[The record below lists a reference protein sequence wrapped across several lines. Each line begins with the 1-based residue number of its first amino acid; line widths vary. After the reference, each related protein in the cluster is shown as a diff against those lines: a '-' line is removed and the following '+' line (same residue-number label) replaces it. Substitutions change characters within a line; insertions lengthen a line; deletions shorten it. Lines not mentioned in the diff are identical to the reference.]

1 MSDRLKASLPGIFT
15 IIALVIFLVTQFA
28 AKIPF
33 DVYSVSQAILLAVAA
48 WLGLAWIPP
57 QLQAQQGDQTLKGNL
72 GPLFTLLVVGF
83 SVGDALSTKITPAVP
98 EMIADFLLLISTWLG
113 LPWTKPQLPSQAPMV
128 LLLFMAGALIIIIIP
143 AGSLLL
149 LA

>member
-1 MSDRLKASLPGIFT
+1 MSDKLKASLPGIFT
-15 IIALVIFLVTQFA
+15 IVALLIFLVTQLV

-33 DVYSVSQAILLAVAA
+33 DVYSVTQAVLLAIAA

-57 QLQAQQGDQTLKGNL
+57 QLQAQIGDQSLKGNL

-98 EMIADFLLLISTWLG
+98 EMIADGLLLISIWLG
-113 LPWTKPQLPSQAPMV
+113 LPWTKPQLPSQTSV
-128 LLLFMAGALIIIIIP
+128 LLLLFIAGALIIIGPSGALI
-143 AGSLLL
+143 LLS
-149 LA
+149 

>member
-1 MSDRLKASLPGIFT
+1 MSDKLKASLPGIFT
-15 IIALVIFLVTQFA
+15 CFALMIFLATQLIT
-28 AKIPF
+28 KLPF
-33 DVYSVSQAILLAVAA
+33 DVYNVSRLIMVAIAA

-57 QLQAQQGDQTLKGNL
+57 LLQAQIGDQSLKGNL

-98 EMIADFLLLISTWLG
+98 EMIADGLLLISTWLG
-113 LPWTKPQLPSQAPMV
+113 LPWTKPQLPSQAPML
-128 LLLFMAGALIIIIIP
+128 LLLFMAGALIIIGPTGFLI
-143 AGSLLL
+143 L

>member
-1 MSDRLKASLPGIFT
+1 MSDKLKASLPGIFT
-15 IIALVIFLVTQFA
+15 CIALVIFLVTQFV

-33 DVYSVSQAILLAVAA
+33 DVYSVSQAILLAVAT

-57 QLQAQQGDQTLKGNL
+57 QLQAQIGDQSLKGNL

-83 SVGDALSTKITPAVP
+83 SVGDAMSTKILPAWP
-98 EMIADFLLLISTWLG
+98 EMLADFLLLIATWLG
-113 LPWTKPQLPSQAPMV
+113 LPWTKPQLPSQMPM
-128 LLLFMAGALIIIIIP
+128 LLIMFGAGALFIIGPAGALI
-143 AGSLLL
+143 L